1 MKGGDKMKKLKN
13 LMKGIIFGEEGQ
25 GMTEYILIVV
35 LVAIAAIV
43 AFQFFRDELDKK
55 VRKAGT
61 DLTGAE

>member
-35 LVAIAAIV
+35 LIAIAAIV
-43 AFQFFRDELDKK
+43 AFKTFGTKLKTKVTDAADELE
-55 VRKAGT
+55 KAK
-61 DLTGAE
+61 